1 MRSVPQDSPESA
13 FLRSKF
19 KEVMSKLAQ
28 AVNTIAEEKLA
39 HFGQRKLS
47 NVLLLEI
54 VDEIQY
60 RLPAFWTDIVSDIV
74 RVYSKEFG
82 AGLSKEAIQDSNQ
95 IFETNLAVIT
105 DNIVRQVLR
114 WPLEI
119 KDTDLV
125 KLEHL
130 FMQNLKGVSRR
141 ALARISRKSPSDFDV
156 GTLSDFDDEAEP

>member
-105 DNIVRQVLR
+105 DNIVRQ
-114 WPLEI
+114 
-119 KDTDLV
+119 
-125 KLEHL
+125 
-130 FMQNLKGVSRR
+130 
-141 ALARISRKSPSDFDV
+141 
-156 GTLSDFDDEAEP
+156 